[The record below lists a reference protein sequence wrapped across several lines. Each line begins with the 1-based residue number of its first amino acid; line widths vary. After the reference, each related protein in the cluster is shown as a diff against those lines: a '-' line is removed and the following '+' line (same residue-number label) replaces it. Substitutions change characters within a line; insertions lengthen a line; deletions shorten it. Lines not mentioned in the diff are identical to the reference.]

1 MQLTVEKSD
10 GTEEVYQHTKVL
22 GTFAMALSQCG
33 AFQPGLAEG
42 LAEAVTI
49 YLKKEYGCGRVSFD
63 EIRSMIE
70 AVLTDTEQTAAA
82 VCLHEYSVNRKIKR
96 SRVEVQEILI
106 RQVLAPEKKDLP
118 YGNFNASV
126 LSSQMWN
133 KSVIVNDLVEMRE
146 VQYDRARAVA
156 ANVEEKVLGLECRN
170 VSTALVRELVNNE
183 LIAMKKAESTLFERG
198 HGPQDVEEKAVAI
211 V

>member
-1 MQLTVEKSD
+1 MQLTVEKAD

-33 AFQPGLAEG
+33 AYHPGLPEG

-49 YLKKEYGCGRVSFD
+49 YLKKEYGCGCVSFD

-70 AVLTDTEQTAAA
+70 AVLTDTGYTDAAL
-82 VCLHEYSVNRKIKR
+82 CLHEYSVNRKIKR
-96 SRVEVQEILI
+96 SRVEVQKILT
-106 RQVLAPEKKDLP
+106 PETLTHNTKDLP

-156 ANVEEKVLGLECRN
+156 AGVEEKTLRLECRN

-183 LIAMKKAESTLFERG
+183 MLAMKEAETTLSERN
-198 HGPQDVEEKAVAI
+198 HRNQDVEKKADAI
-211 V
+211 A